1 MEIVEWCI
9 RVSWVRL
16 RFAADVD
23 R

>member
-1 MEIVEWCI
+1 MEIVEWCV